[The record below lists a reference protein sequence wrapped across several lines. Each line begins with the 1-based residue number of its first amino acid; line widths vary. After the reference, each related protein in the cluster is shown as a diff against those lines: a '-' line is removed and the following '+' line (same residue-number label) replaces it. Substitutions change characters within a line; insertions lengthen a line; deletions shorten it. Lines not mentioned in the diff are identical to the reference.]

1 MEIEPDVLDELIEL
15 QEATAEVHAELTRL
29 QAELGNAAQWTDEQ
43 HVTWRDAWE
52 DTREPWWLLDTALD
66 HYAETIGLDRDE
78 LEATVQKTAGHVP
91 LPDED

>member
-15 QEATAEVHAELTRL
+15 QEATDELHAELTRL
-29 QAELGNAAQWTDEQ
+29 QAELGNAAQWTDVQ

-52 DTREPWWLLDTALD
+52 DAREPWWLLDTALD